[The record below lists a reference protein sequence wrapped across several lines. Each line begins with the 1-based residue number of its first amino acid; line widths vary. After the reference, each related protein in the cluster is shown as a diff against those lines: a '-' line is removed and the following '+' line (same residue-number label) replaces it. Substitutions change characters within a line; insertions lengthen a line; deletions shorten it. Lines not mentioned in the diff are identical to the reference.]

1 MTRIA
6 RLAVLMASCAGAA
19 LADPPKGPFGIKS
32 GIVEMTTDFMGD
44 QKQTLYFDD
53 YGRKQALHT
62 TTTVTMFGMTS
73 TSTSIRIDADGKS
86 TEIDV
91 EKKTATRR
99 SAAAPVSS
107 LPDAAQLTEKMKKDY
122 KFEALPDREILGRK
136 CQGFGVV
143 MMGMPIKGWT
153 WKGLPMLTMT
163 RVGNGMVTVKVV
175 SLQEDVPVPAE
186 KLILEAK
193 DDKARLEACKYV
205 LEAAGVNWGRE
216 AFGWNIDSKPKE

>member
-1 MTRIA
+1 MTRITRVEA
-6 RLAVLMASCAGAA
+6 CLALSISLCAGMA

-53 YGRKQALHT
+53 YGRKQALYT
-62 TTTVTMFGMTS
+62 TTTVTMFGMTQ
-73 TSTSIRIDADGKS
+73 TSHSVSINADGKS

-99 SAAAPVSS
+99 SAAPPASS
-107 LPDAAQLTEKMKKDY
+107 LPDVAQLTEKMKKDY
-122 KFEALPDREILGRK
+122 KLEPLPEREILGRK
-136 CQGFGVV
+136 CQGFGMVV
-143 MMGMPIKGWT
+143 MGMPIKGWT

-175 SLQEDVPVPAE
+175 SLQEDVAVPAE
-186 KLILEAK
+186 KFAVPSDLPVQDI
-193 DDKARLEACKYV
+193 
-205 LEAAGVNWGRE
+205 
-216 AFGWNIDSKPKE
+216 